1 MAGKRPVYLNLLKIR
16 QPLPAVVS
24 VLHRISGALLFLA
37 IPLFLTGFQQTL
49 ASAEGFE
56 AARLFLAGPLVKL
69 VVLGLAW
76 AYLHHF
82 FAGLRF
88 LALDLHIAVDLR
100 PARKTSAAVLIAS
113 GTLTLLFGAW
123 LW

>member
-1 MAGKRPVYLNLLKIR
+1 MAAKRPVYLNLLRIR

-24 VLHRISGALLFLA
+24 ILHRISGSLLFLA
-37 IPLFLTGFQQTL
+37 IPLLLTGFQETL

-56 AARLFLAGPLVKL
+56 AVRLLLARPLVKL
-69 VVLGLAW
+69 LVLGLVW

-82 FAGLRF
+82 LAGLRF

-100 PARKTSAAVLIAS
+100 PARRTSAAVLIAS
-113 GTLTLLFGAW
+113 GVLTLLCGAW